1 MTERLSVFTRLAA
14 LALCAAPLFGAAN
27 AQAQSLRPSTQ
38 LQLQRNVAVAPG
50 PLTVDFIVALVN
62 SEPVTNHQVRQRL
75 LRVEQQLT
83 QQGMSLP
90 PRAELARQV
99 MEQLVTERALLQTA
113 TEIGLR
119 VDEAML
125 AQAEQSIA
133 AQNQLSL
140 DEFRRRIA
148 AEGMDQNRL
157 RNELRN
163 QILLQQLRE
172 REVEARVR
180 VSESDIDDFIREQK
194 NSSDLSQL
202 ELNLAHVLVRVPE
215 GASEEQVKALQARAQ
230 RALDRARQ
238 GEDFGAVAREF
249 SDAPERENGG
259 LFGPRTADRLP
270 ALFVEQTRD
279 LRAGEIAGPFRSPA
293 GFHLLKLL
301 GKRQAGLPEVSVT
314 QTRARHILL
323 RPGPQLSQTDA
334 VNRLNQFREQIVSGK
349 ASFETLAREHSQDGS
364 AREGGNLGW
373 ASPGQFVPEFE
384 EAMNRL
390 RPGEV
395 SAPLVSRFGVHL
407 IRVDERRQTA
417 LSDREQ
423 RDIVRGLVREQKA
436 AAALESWM
444 QDVRGR
450 AFVEFREAPQP

>member
-62 SEPVTNHQVRQRL
+62 SEPVTNHEVRQRL

-83 QQGMSLP
+83 QQGTSLP

-423 RDIVRGLVREQKA
+423 RDIVRGLVREQKS

>member
-1 MTERLSVFTRLAA
+1 MTERPFVFFRLAA
-14 LALCAAPLFGAAN
+14 VALCAAPLLWTST
-27 AQAQSLRPSTQ
+27 AQAQSLRPSAQ
-38 LQLQRNVAVAPG
+38 LQWQRGAATSQG
-50 PLTVDFIVALVN
+50 PVTVDFIVALVN
-62 SEPVTNHQVRQRL
+62 SEPLTNHEVRQRL

-83 QQGMSLP
+83 QQGATLP

-113 TEIGLR
+113 TELGLR

-140 DEFRRRIA
+140 DEFRRRII
-148 AEGMDQNRL
+148 AEGLDQNRL

-180 VSESDIDDFIREQK
+180 VSESDIDDFIRERK
-194 NSSDLSQL
+194 TSSDLSQL

-215 GASEEQVKALQARAQ
+215 TANEEQVKALQARAQ

-249 SDAPERENGG
+249 SDAPERDNGG

-279 LRAGEIAGPFRSPA
+279 LRPGEIAGPFRSPA

-301 GKRQAGLPEVSVT
+301 GKRQAGLPDVSVT

-334 VNRLNQFREQIVSGK
+334 VARLNQFREQLVGGK
-349 ASFETLAREHSQDGS
+349 TSFETLAREHSQDGS
-364 AREGGNLGW
+364 ARDGGDLGW

-384 EAMNRL
+384 ETMNRL

-436 AAALESWM
+436 AAALESWT

-450 AFVEFREAPQP
+450 AFVEFRDAPQP

>member
-14 LALCAAPLFGAAN
+14 LALCAAPLLGAAN
-27 AQAQSLRPSTQ
+27 AQAQTLRPSTQ
-38 LQLQRNVAVAPG
+38 LQLQRNVAVPQG
-50 PLTVDFIVALVN
+50 PVTADFIVVLVN
-62 SEPVTNHQVRQRL
+62 SEPVTNYEVRQRL

-83 QQGMSLP
+83 QQGTSLP
-90 PRAELARQV
+90 SRAELARQV

-194 NSSDLSQL
+194 SSGDLSQL

-215 GASEEQVKALQARAQ
+215 GASEEQVKALQTRAQ

-238 GEDFGAVAREF
+238 GEDFGAVAHEF

-301 GKRQAGLPEVSVT
+301 DKRQAGLPDVSVT
-314 QTRARHILL
+314 QSRARHILL

-349 ASFETLAREHSQDGS
+349 ATFETLAREHSQDGS
-364 AREGGNLGW
+364 AREGGDLGW

-390 RPGEV
+390 RPGDV

-407 IRVDERRQTA
+407 IRVDERRQVA
-417 LSDREQ
+417 MSDREQ
-423 RDIVRGLVREQKA
+423 RDIVRGLVREKKA
-436 AAALESWM
+436 AAALESWT

-450 AFVEFREAPQP
+450 AFVEYREAPQP

>member
-1 MTERLSVFTRLAA
+1 MTERPSVFTRLTT
-14 LALCAAPLFGAAN
+14 LALCVAPMLWAAT
-27 AQAQSLRPSTQ
+27 AQAQSLKPSGQ
-38 LQLQRNVAVAPG
+38 LQLQRNTAALQG
-50 PLTVDFIVALVN
+50 PRTVDFIVALVN
-62 SEPVTNHQVRQRL
+62 SEPVTNHEVRQRL

-83 QQGMSLP
+83 QQGAVLP
-90 PRAELARQV
+90 PRDELARQV
-99 MEQLVTERALLQTA
+99 MEQLVTERAQLQTA
-113 TEIGLR
+113 SELGLR

-133 AQNQLSL
+133 AQNQLGL
-140 DEFRRRIA
+140 DEFRRRVA
-148 AEGMDQNRL
+148 AEGMDLNRL
-157 RNELRN
+157 RNELRS

-172 REVEARVR
+172 RELEARVR

-194 NSSDLSQL
+194 SSSDLSQL

-215 GASEEQVKALQARAQ
+215 SASEEQVKALQARAQ
-230 RALDRARQ
+230 RAADRARQ
-238 GEDFGAVAREF
+238 GEDFGALAREY

-259 LFGPRTADRLP
+259 QFGPRSADRLP
-270 ALFVEQTRD
+270 ALFVDQTRE

-293 GFHLLKLL
+293 GFHVLKLL
-301 GKRQAGLPEVSVT
+301 GKRQAGLPDVSVT
-314 QTRARHILL
+314 QSRARHILL

-334 VNRLNQFREQIVSGK
+334 VARLNQYREQIVSGK

-364 AREGGNLGW
+364 AREGGDLGW

-384 EAMNRL
+384 ETMNRL
-390 RPGEV
+390 RPGEL

-417 LSDREQ
+417 LSEREQ

-436 AAALESWM
+436 AATLEGWA

-450 AFVEFREAPQP
+450 AFVEYREAPQP

>member
-38 LQLQRNVAVAPG
+38 LQLQRNVTVSQG
-50 PLTVDFIVALVN
+50 PVTADFIVVLVN
-62 SEPVTNHQVRQRL
+62 SEPVTNHEVRQRL

-83 QQGMSLP
+83 QQGAPLP
-90 PRAELARQV
+90 PRGELARQV

-157 RNELRN
+157 RNELRS

-194 NSSDLSQL
+194 SSGDLSQL

-215 GASEEQVKALQARAQ
+215 GASEEQVKGLQARAQ
-230 RALDRARQ
+230 RALERARQ

-301 GKRQAGLPEVSVT
+301 DKRQAGLPDVSVT
-314 QTRARHILL
+314 QSRARHILL

-349 ASFETLAREHSQDGS
+349 AAFETLAREHSQDGS
-364 AREGGNLGW
+364 AREGGDLGW

-390 RPGEV
+390 RPGDV

-407 IRVDERRQTA
+407 IRVDERRQIA
-417 LSDREQ
+417 MSDREQ
-423 RDIVRGLVREQKA
+423 RDIVRGLVREKKA
-436 AAALESWM
+436 SAALESWT

-450 AFVEFREAPQP
+450 AFVEYREAPQP

>member
-1 MTERLSVFTRLAA
+1 MIERPFVFARVAA
-14 LALCAAPLFGAAN
+14 LALCVLPLLWTAT
-27 AQAQSLRPSTQ
+27 AQAQSLRPSS
-38 LQLQRNVAVAPG
+38 QLQRNAAVSQG
-50 PLTVDFIVALVN
+50 PVTADFIVALVN
-62 SEPVTNHQVRQRL
+62 SEPVTNHEVRQRL

-83 QQGMSLP
+83 QQGGALP

-113 TEIGLR
+113 TELGLR
-119 VDEAML
+119 VDEAAL

-172 REVEARVR
+172 REVESRVR

-194 NSSDLSQL
+194 NSTDLSQL

-215 GASEEQVKALQARAQ
+215 TANEEQVKALQARAQ

-301 GKRQAGLPEVSVT
+301 GKRQAGLPDVSVT

-334 VNRLNQFREQIVSGK
+334 VTRLNQFREQLVGGK

-364 AREGGNLGW
+364 AREGGDLGW

-407 IRVDERRQTA
+407 IRVDERRQVA

-423 RDIVRGLVREQKA
+423 RDIVRGLVREQQA
-436 AAALESWM
+436 AAALQSWT